1 MLLEPTRVD
10 LDGRG
15 VMLDLR
21 TIYLAGAIT
30 ALILGFVQLSAYATG
45 RFERWPLWWGLSNLL
60 IGLGLIGVGLRDVI
74 PDIVSIPLANTVSW
88 IGYLLVLFGV
98 TGFAGRPARLP
109 LYVLAVAAAA
119 IPLFLWNEPDG
130 FVRRVVLVSVLVM
143 ACDALLVREGLLLWR
158 REQLVAGAV
167 LAALFAPTVVLFALR
182 AWLAVTGRL
191 GSELFPAEGAD
202 PWLAVTGTAFLLLRS
217 GALLLLAAERSRN
230 MLVTLAQH
238 DPLTGAMNRSGLERA
253 MAGLAAD
260 AGGLTLLLI
269 DIDHF
274 KSLNDTYGHA
284 AGDRILQL
292 FAEAARSELRASDI
306 LARHGGDEFVIVLPH
321 MSATEAVR
329 VANRIRAAF
338 ARALSDW
345 DGVPL
350 QQPTLSI
357 GVAEG
362 DAAGS
367 QLETLLNHADE
378 ALYRS
383 KRLGR
388 DRVQVEIRA
397 LAR

>member
-1 MLLEPTRVD
+1 
-10 LDGRG
+10 LDEHG
-15 VMLDLR
+15 VLLDLR

-30 ALILGFVQLSAYATG
+30 ALILGFVQLAAYATG

-60 IGLGLIGVGLRDVI
+60 LGLGFIGVGLRDII
-74 PDIVSIPLANTVSW
+74 PDIVSIPLANTLSW

-98 TGFAGRPARLP
+98 RSFAGQPARLP

-158 REQLVAGAV
+158 RERLVSGAI
-167 LAALFAPTVVLFALR
+167 LAALFAPTVALFALR
-182 AWLAVTGRL
+182 GWLAVTGEL
-191 GSELFPAEGAD
+191 GAELFPAENTNQ
-202 PWLAVTGTAFLLLRS
+202 WFTVTGTAFVLLRS

-230 MLVTLAQH
+230 TLVTIAQH

-253 MAGLAAD
+253 MAQIAAD
-260 AGGLTLLLI
+260 AGKRPGRLTLLLI

-274 KSLNDTYGHA
+274 KSLNDTHGHA

-306 LARHGGDEFVIVLPH
+306 LARHGGDEFVAVLPH
-321 MSATEAVR
+321 MTTKDAVR

-338 ARALSDW
+338 GRALANW
-345 DGVPL
+345 DSVAL
-350 QQPTLSI
+350 QPTLSI

-362 DAAGS
+362 DAAGDE
-367 QLETLLNHADE
+367 LEALLEYADE

-388 DRVQVEIRA
+388 DRVQVQIRA

>member
-1 MLLEPTRVD
+1 ML
-10 LDGRG
+10 
-15 VMLDLR
+15 LDLR

-30 ALILGFVQLSAYATG
+30 CLIIGFVQLSAYATG

-60 IGLGLIGVGLRDVI
+60 IGIGLIGVGLRDII

-98 TGFAGRPARLP
+98 RSFAGRPARLP

-119 IPLFLWNEPDG
+119 VPLFLWNEPGG
-130 FVRRVVLVSVLVM
+130 FVRRIVLVSALVM

-158 REQLVAGAV
+158 REKLVAGTI

-182 AWLAVTGRL
+182 AWLAMTGQL

-230 MLVTLAQH
+230 TLVSIAQH

-253 MAGLAAD
+253 MAQLADD
-260 AGGLTLLLI
+260 AGKRPGPLALLLI

-274 KSLNDTYGHA
+274 KTFNDSHGHA
-284 AGDRILQL
+284 AGDRILEL
-292 FAEAARSELRASDI
+292 FAEAARSELRANDI

-321 MSATEAVR
+321 MSATEAAR
-329 VANRIRAAF
+329 VANRIRSAF
-338 ARALSDW
+338 GRVLSDW
-345 DGVPL
+345 GGVPI

-362 DAAGS
+362 NAAS
-367 QLETLLNHADE
+367 SELETLLQHADE

-388 DRVQVEIRA
+388 DRVQVQIRA
-397 LAR
+397 LVT

>member
-1 MLLEPTRVD
+1 ML
-10 LDGRG
+10 
-15 VMLDLR
+15 LDLR

-30 ALILGFVQLSAYATG
+30 CMILGFVQLFAYATG
-45 RFERWPLWWGLSNLL
+45 RFERWPLWWGVSNLL

-98 TGFAGRPARLP
+98 RSFAGRPARLP
-109 LYVLAVAAAA
+109 LYILAAAA
-119 IPLFLWNEPDG
+119 AAVPLFLWNEPDG
-130 FVRRVVLVSVLVM
+130 FVRRVVLVSILVM
-143 ACDALLVREGLLLWR
+143 VCDALLVREGLLLWR
-158 REQLVAGAV
+158 RERLVSGAI

-182 AWLAVTGRL
+182 AWLAAIGEL
-191 GSELFPAEGAD
+191 GAELFPAENSN
-202 PWLAVTGTAFLLLRS
+202 PWFAATGTTFVLLRS
-217 GALLLLAAERSRN
+217 SALLLLAAERSRN
-230 MLVTLAQH
+230 TLVTLAQH

-253 MAGLAAD
+253 MSQLAAD
-260 AGGLTLLLI
+260 AGKRPTRVALLLI

-274 KSLNDTYGHA
+274 KNLNDTHGHA

-306 LARHGGDEFVIVLPH
+306 LARHGGDEFVVALPH
-321 MSATEAVR
+321 MTTREAVH

-338 ARALSDW
+338 GRALADW

-350 QQPTLSI
+350 QPTLSV

-362 DAAGS
+362 NAAS
-367 QLETLLNHADE
+367 DRLEALLQHADE

-388 DRVQVEIRA
+388 DRVQVQIRA
-397 LAR
+397 LAK

>member
-1 MLLEPTRVD
+1 ML
-10 LDGRG
+10 
-15 VMLDLR
+15 LDLR

-30 ALILGFVQLSAYATG
+30 ALILGFVQLAAYATG

-60 IGLGLIGVGLRDVI
+60 IGLGLIGVGLRDII
-74 PDIVSIPLANTVSW
+74 PDFVSIPLANTVSW

-98 TGFAGRPARLP
+98 RSFAGRPTRLP
-109 LYVLAVAAAA
+109 RYALAVAAAA

-130 FVRRVVLVSVLVM
+130 FVRRVVLVSALVM
-143 ACDALLVREGLLLWR
+143 ACDALVVREGLLLWR
-158 REQLVAGAV
+158 RERLVSGAI
-167 LAALFAPTVVLFALR
+167 LATLFAPTVVLFALR
-182 AWLAVTGRL
+182 AWLAMTGQL
-191 GSELFPAEGAD
+191 GSELFPADGAD
-202 PWLAVTGTAFLLLRS
+202 PWMAVTGTAFMLLRS

-230 MLVTLAQH
+230 TLITIAQH

-253 MAGLAAD
+253 MAQLAD
-260 AGGLTLLLI
+260 NAGKRPCQVALLLI

-274 KSLNDTYGHA
+274 KTFNDAQGHA

-306 LARHGGDEFVIVLPH
+306 LARHGGDEFVVVLPH

-329 VANRIRAAF
+329 IANRIRAAF
-338 ARALSDW
+338 GRELSDW
-345 DGVPL
+345 DGIPR

-362 DAAGS
+362 DAAGG
-367 QLETLLNHADE
+367 QLQTLLQHADE

-388 DRVQVEIRA
+388 DRVQVQMRA
-397 LAR
+397 LAK

>member
-1 MLLEPTRVD
+1 ML
-10 LDGRG
+10 
-15 VMLDLR
+15 LDLR

-30 ALILGFVQLSAYATG
+30 CLIIGFVQLSAYATG

-60 IGLGLIGVGLRDVI
+60 IGIGLIGVGLRDII

-98 TGFAGRPARLP
+98 RSFAGRPARLP

-119 IPLFLWNEPDG
+119 VPLFLWNEPDG
-130 FVRRVVLVSVLVM
+130 FVRRIVLVSALVM

-158 REQLVAGAV
+158 REKLVAGTI

-182 AWLAVTGRL
+182 AWLAMTGQL

-230 MLVTLAQH
+230 TLVSIAQH

-253 MAGLAAD
+253 MAQLAND
-260 AGGLTLLLI
+260 AGKRPGQLALLLI

-274 KSLNDTYGHA
+274 KTFNDSHGHA
-284 AGDRILQL
+284 AGDRILEL

-321 MSATEAVR
+321 MSATEAAR

-338 ARALSDW
+338 GRVLSDW
-345 DGVPL
+345 GGVPL

-362 DAAGS
+362 NAAS
-367 QLETLLNHADE
+367 SELETLLQHADE

-388 DRVQVEIRA
+388 DRVQVQIRA
-397 LAR
+397 LAT